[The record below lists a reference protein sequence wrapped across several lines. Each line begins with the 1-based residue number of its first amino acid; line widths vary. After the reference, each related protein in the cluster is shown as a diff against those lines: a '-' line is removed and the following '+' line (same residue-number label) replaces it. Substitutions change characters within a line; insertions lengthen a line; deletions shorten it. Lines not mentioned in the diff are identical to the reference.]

1 MLECLLRGGL
11 SYLEHLQVNNG
22 YGYTQIQFELVS
34 TLRIRI
40 KEKGETGTKLCYAA
54 GLHSSPTGAIESL
67 AVTQGSLSSRAEGM
81 NFSPLFVFSS
91 SVHIFYFYPSVH
103 CNLLAVFLEGN
114 LIADWG
120 FAMVSGS
127 ANFSEISFGL

>member
-1 MLECLLRGGL
+1 M
-11 SYLEHLQVNNG
+11 
-22 YGYTQIQFELVS
+22 VS

-40 KEKGETGTKLCYAA
+40 KEKGETGTKLCSGAV
-54 GLHSSPTGAIESL
+54 LHSSPPGAIESL
-67 AVTQGSLSSRAEGM
+67 AVTQVSLSSRDEGM

-91 SVHIFYFYPSVH
+91 SVHIFYFYTSVC

-114 LIADWG
+114 LTADWG
-120 FAMVSGS
+120 FAMISGS